1 MKHNRPCKTADEVD
15 AVSKSHRDHGS
26 LNKAGARNAIKTRIR
41 RRERRSVRQELRY
54 ER

>member
-1 MKHNRPCKTADEVD
+1 MNTKTACKSADEVD

-26 LNKAGARNAIKTRIR
+26 LKRAGARNSIKTRIR
-41 RRERRSVRQELRY
+41 RRERRSIRQELRS